1 MTGRREDESM
11 STDAT
16 RETVEDGY
24 IAANPTSRDLY
35 KGQTRYVPSG
45 VTHSS
50 RVFKPFPLFIRRCFG
65 ARKWDVDGHEY
76 IDYWLGH
83 GANLLGHA
91 HPAVVAA
98 VHEQLEGGFHAGGET
113 VLGSRWSELVCELVP
128 SAEQV
133 RFTASGGEATQLALR
148 LARAATSRNKI
159 IKFQHYY
166 HGWHD
171 AVGIGITEPFD
182 EPYAAGITPGALEDT
197 VVLPANDIERVRAA
211 MDQEDVAGIIVEP
224 GGGFS
229 DTVPINPEFL
239 TELRSITEEY
249 GAVLI
254 FDEVVTGF
262 RYAVGGAQEYFGV
275 LPDVTALGKVVGGGI
290 PCGAVAG
297 RRRIMDLMK
306 DVTDCE
312 DQETKLIPQYGT
324 WNANP
329 LAAAAGVA
337 TLKVV
342 ATREPIETANARAD
356 QLRDGLND
364 LFARIDLPASAYG
377 RSSIW
382 KTVLGERPKMLDGD
396 FSNYVED
403 AKRLSK
409 GWGEADAPLRQA
421 MLLNGV
427 DLIRANGFMS
437 NAHRESD
444 IELTIDAFERS
455 IERLRREG
463 VLEQ

>member
-1 MTGRREDESM
+1 MT
-11 STDAT
+11 ST
-16 RETVEDGY
+16 RNGTVEQDY
-24 IAANPTSRDLY
+24 VLANPTSRELY
-35 KGQTRYVPSG
+35 TTQARHVPSG
-45 VTHSS
+45 VTHST

-76 IDYWLGH
+76 VDYWLGH

-113 VLGSRWSELVCELVP
+113 VLGQRWSELVCELIP

-148 LARAATSRNKI
+148 LARAATDRPKI

-171 AVGIGITEPFD
+171 TVAIGIS
-182 EPYAAGITPGALEDT
+182 EPYDRPYSAGITSGAQQDT
-197 VVLPANDIERVRAA
+197 VVLPANDIDAVRTAL
-211 MDQEDVAGIIVEP
+211 ETSEVAGVIIEP
-224 GGGFS
+224 GGGYS
-229 DTVPINPEFL
+229 DTVPIDSAFL
-239 TELRSITEEY
+239 GELRQATRDR
-249 GAVLI
+249 GTLLI

-262 RYAVGGAQEYFGV
+262 RYARGGAQEFFDV
-275 LPDVTALGKVVGGGI
+275 LPDITTLGKVVGGGI

-297 RRRIMDLMK
+297 REGIMRLMR
-306 DVTDCE
+306 DATDTDAPVE
-312 DQETKLIPQYGT
+312 ALVPQHGT

-337 TLKVV
+337 TLREV
-342 ATREPIETANARAD
+342 ATGEPIETATARAD
-356 QLRDGLND
+356 QLRDGLNA
-364 LFARIDLPASAYG
+364 LFEKISLPASAYG

-382 KTVLGERPKMLDGD
+382 KTVLGERPRVLDGD
-396 FSNYVED
+396 FSSYRDD
-403 AKRLSK
+403 ARRLVN
-409 GWGEADAPLRQA
+409 GWGPAEVALRQA

-427 DLIRANGFMS
+427 DLMRANGFTS
-437 NAHRESD
+437 SAHQEKD
-444 IELTIDAFERS
+444 IELTISAFETA
-455 IERLRREG
+455 IARLRKER
-463 VLEQ
+463 VLTE